1 MDFVKQTRYLLA
13 PPYRSDV
20 ETFISPILGPFFK
33 NLGGLRLASGWRYF
47 NNLRVLQKK
56 NNSYIEVQMSTQE
69 FLIAA
74 KNYNKTSLIEAE
86 FQIENLVKKRFPF
99 AKLDM
104 SKPHIMGVINLTPD
118 SFYKNSQNLNS
129 NKLNKNFHEMVNNG
143 ASIVDIG
150 GESSRPGAEKI
161 SVAEE
166 KNRVVRPIQQIKNCE
181 IKSLISLDSR
191 NLSTMKA
198 CHKIGVD
205 IFNDITAFK
214 ERKKIEFISKI
225 ASPIIIMHMQKKPM
239 NMQINPKYN
248 FAPVDI
254 YKFFSKTITDL
265 IEAGVKKSNIVI
277 DPGIGF
283 GKTLFDNLKILE
295 YLPLFHGLGV
305 PILIGVSRKSFIGE
319 LTNVDFKSRGKNKKL
334 IEPSKRLSGSL
345 AFAIHATMSGIQILR
360 THDVF
365 ETNQALICQRSINL

>member
-1 MDFVKQTRYLLA
+1 M
-13 PPYRSDV
+13 S
-20 ETFISPILGPFFK
+20 FK
-33 NLGGLRLASGWRYF
+33 
-47 NNLRVLQKK
+47 
-56 NNSYIEVQMSTQE
+56 E
-69 FLIAA
+69 FLKVA
-74 KNYNKTSLIEAE
+74 KKDSNASLNEAE
-86 FQIENLVKKRFPF
+86 FQISNLVNKRPPF

-166 KNRVVRPIQQIKNCE
+166 KNRVVKPIQQIKNCE
-181 IKSLISLDSR
+181 TKSLISLDSR

-225 ASPIIIMHMQKKPM
+225 ASPIIIMHMQKKPT

-254 YKFFSKTITDL
+254 YKFFSKKITDL